1 MLPRI
6 QKSGRYIQRMNQL
19 VTGVRGRTVPATVA
33 AAIVVAVAVA
43 VAGCGG
49 GANTDNSQSAPT
61 STATAT
67 TVTRP
72 QLPTANSV
80 DRSSGTSGM
89 LAMCQIVF
97 SRDTQTENSYSSS
110 YQRAADLM
118 TPQLR
123 AQLIQPSKNV
133 RPFPQWV
140 QWQQSKA
147 WVQGKCVIAA
157 DEHPTDTASAQSR
170 VLAVTAQPYD
180 SSGDA
185 LDESEAA
192 VWATAT
198 KQGDQW
204 AVSRFDVTLDDSP

>member
-6 QKSGRYIQRMNQL
+6 EKSGSYIRRMKQL
-19 VTGVRGRTVPATVA
+19 VTHERGRAVAATVA
-33 AAIVVAVAVA
+33 AVVVAVAVA
-43 VAGCGG
+43 ACGS
-49 GANTDNSQSAPT
+49 GANTDDGQSTPT
-61 STATAT
+61 STPTAT
-67 TVTRP
+67 TATRP
-72 QLPTANSV
+72 QLPTANGV
-80 DRSSGTSGM
+80 DRSSGTSVM

-123 AQLIQPSKNV
+123 AQLVQPSKNV

-157 DEHPTDTASAQSR
+157 DEHPADTASKQSR

-180 SSGDA
+180 ATGEA

-198 KQGDQW
+198 KQGDRW